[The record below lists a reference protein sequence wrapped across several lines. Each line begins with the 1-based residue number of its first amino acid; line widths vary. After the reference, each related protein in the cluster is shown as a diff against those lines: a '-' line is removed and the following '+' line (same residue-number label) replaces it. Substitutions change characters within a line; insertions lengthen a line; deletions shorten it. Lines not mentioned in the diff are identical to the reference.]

1 MFSRMVRQANV
12 SVRRFSNEAET
23 QLETWI
29 KINDRMH
36 IDAAFKA
43 EAAVSGV
50 KTDVAMLRT
59 EVGALK
65 NDVSQVKNDVN
76 DLRKGQIEIHKEMTS
91 NTRLLLV
98 AMFGTATLF
107 FGANRYLD
115 DNKSNKVAPKL

>member
-1 MFSRMVRQANV
+1 
-12 SVRRFSNEAET
+12 
-23 QLETWI
+23 
-29 KINDRMH
+29 
-36 IDAAFKA
+36 
-43 EAAVSGV
+43 
-50 KTDVAMLRT
+50 MLRT